1 MDIKIKN
8 GFTLVE
14 TIVVI
19 SITSMVVMGFTMFF
33 MRVIQMNHFSIE
45 MGYATMFA
53 SRGVDQAVK
62 NIRRASSGG
71 DGSYAVESANITEFI
86 FYANYDDDEAVE
98 RIRYF
103 LDDDNDT
110 FNVGVTKLD
119 TTVVPPIYDIVTD
132 DGDASDEVVSR
143 VANYV
148 VNNTSEDPIFTY
160 YDLSNEEL
168 VPPSEGE
175 PVNAGNVTLVKI
187 LLFVNVDQIR
197 QPNNVRIQSHVL
209 MRNLSTFGHTPT

>member
-1 MDIKIKN
+1 MFFGNNKVKK
-8 GFTLVE
+8 GFTLIE

-19 SITSMVVMGFTMFF
+19 SITSMVLLGFTIFF
-33 MRVIQMNHFSIE
+33 AKIWEMNHFSIE

-53 SRGVDQAVK
+53 SRGVDEAVK

-71 DGSYAVESANITEFI
+71 DGSHAVESAENTEFI
-86 FYANYDDDEAVE
+86 FYANYDDDESIE

-103 LDDDNDT
+103 LNDADDT

-132 DGDASDEVVSR
+132 DGDASDEIVLR

-148 VNNTSEDPIFTY
+148 VNNSTDEPIFTY
-160 YDLSNEEL
+160 YDLTNTEL
-168 VPPSEGE
+168 VD
-175 PVNAGNVTLVKI
+175 PVNAGSVSMVKI

-197 QPNNVRIQSHVL
+197 QPNNIRIQSHVL
-209 MRNLSTFGHTPT
+209 MRNLSMFGKTPT